1 MSSQMNFFE
10 HQDIARRNTR
20 LLVILFAI
28 AVIAVTTLTGLA
40 VTLAM
45 GGLAP
50 STQAQTAQSFAFNWD
65 ILLASC
71 GVVISAIG
79 LAVAFKWM
87 ILKPGGK
94 VVAEK
99 LGGRRLNPDSSDPL
113 ERKILNVVEE
123 MAIAANMPVP
133 PVYLL
138 EHEQGINA
146 FAAGYSPKD
155 AVIGLTRGCV
165 ENLTRSQLQ
174 GVVAHEIAHIL
185 NGDMR
190 MNIRIMAL
198 LNGILFISHAGYLLL
213 RTGMFA
219 GNRRDN
225 GKNPL
230 PLLGLALLVIGSIG
244 VLFGN
249 IIKAAVSRQRE
260 YLADAS
266 AVQFTREP
274 ESIGG
279 ALQQIG
285 ALHSGSKVESKNAS
299 EAAHL
304 FFGQAISKAMSI
316 FATHP
321 PLEKRIKRVLPQ
333 WNGEFAANAPRQLQQ
348 ENTGQAATESKSS
361 KPSHMDNLQRTLG
374 ILAALPEPLRQEARN
389 PSHAQSFIYA
399 LLLSDQQEK
408 QRIQVEH
415 LAAERVGSSVI
426 EQLRIDYTQLSQV
439 STTERLSLIELTM
452 PALKSLENQE
462 KLTILKH
469 ARQLPEIG
477 GQVSLYE
484 WCLSQ
489 MVVRY
494 LAADLKPNPHVS
506 GVKQHAKQD
515 LALSLSVL
523 AQFGHTESQHVE
535 HAFEQA
541 KQAFGIDIEMVP
553 QDALNFSE
561 LEKALTRMD
570 RWSAKMKERLVK
582 AWVAC
587 IEADDEVTEVEY
599 KLIYTLSN
607 CISEPL
613 PELTVKV
620 SKKN

>member
-1 MSSQMNFFE
+1 MNFFE

-20 LLVILFAI
+20 LLVILFTI
-28 AVIAVTTLTGLA
+28 AVIAVTTLTGLVVA
-40 VTLAM
+40 IAF
-45 GGLAP
+45 GGL
-50 STQAQTAQSFAFNWD
+50 SAQTQSKAAQGFVMHWD
-65 ILLASC
+65 ILLASS

-87 ILKPGGK
+87 ILRPGGK
-94 VVAEK
+94 IVAEK
-99 LGGRRLNPDSSDPL
+99 LGGRRLSPDSTDPL
-113 ERKILNVVEE
+113 ERKVLNVVEE
-123 MAIAANMPVP
+123 MALAANMPVP

-260 YLADAS
+260 FLADAS

-274 ESIGG
+274 EGIGG

-285 ALHSGSKVESKNAS
+285 ALQSGSRVESKNAS
-299 EAAHL
+299 EASHL

-321 PLEKRIKRVLPQ
+321 PLEQRIKRVLPQ
-333 WNGEFAANAPRQLQQ
+333 WDGKFEANPPTQKGNEPSESAKQQ
-348 ENTGQAATESKSS
+348 AQGNSAQ
-361 KPSHMDNLQRTLG
+361 DNLNRTLG
-374 ILAALPEPLRQEARN
+374 MLAMLPESLRQEARK

-399 LLLSDQQEK
+399 LLLSDDASK
-408 QRIQVEH
+408 RRIQVEH

-426 EQLRIDYTQLSQV
+426 EQMQNDYEQLGSV
-439 STTERLSLIELTM
+439 STTERLPLIELTM
-452 PALKSLENQE
+452 PTLKGLSKEDKQ
-462 KLTILKH
+462 TILKH

-477 GQVSLYE
+477 GAVSLYE

-494 LAADLKPNPHVS
+494 LSADLKPNPHVG
-506 GVKQHAKQD
+506 GVKQNAKDD
-515 LALSLSVL
+515 LALTLSVL
-523 AQFGHTESQHVE
+523 AQFGHSDAKETQ
-535 HAFEQA
+535 HAFNQA
-541 KQAFGIDIEMVP
+541 CASFGAELALTP
-553 QDALNFSE
+553 ANALNFSHLDE
-561 LEKALTRMD
+561 ALTRID
-570 RWSAKMKERLVK
+570 KWSAKNKERLVN
-582 AWVAC
+582 AWIAC
-587 IEADDEVTEVEY
+587 IEADNEVTDVEY
-599 KLIYTLSN
+599 KLIYTLAN

-613 PELTVKV
+613 PELNLSPAK
-620 SKKN
+620 S

>member
-20 LLVILFAI
+20 LLVILFTI
-28 AVIAVTTLTGLA
+28 AVIAVTTLTGLVVA
-40 VTLAM
+40 IAF
-45 GGLAP
+45 GGL
-50 STQAQTAQSFAFNWD
+50 SAQTQSKAAQGFVMHWD
-65 ILLASC
+65 ILLASS

-87 ILKPGGK
+87 ILRPGGK
-94 VVAEK
+94 IVAEK
-99 LGGRRLNPDSSDPL
+99 LGGRRLSPDSTDPL
-113 ERKILNVVEE
+113 ERKVLNVVEE
-123 MAIAANMPVP
+123 MALAANMPVP

-260 YLADAS
+260 FLADAS

-274 ESIGG
+274 EGIGG

-285 ALHSGSKVESKNAS
+285 ALQSGSRVESKNAS
-299 EAAHL
+299 EASHL

-321 PLEKRIKRVLPQ
+321 PLEQRIKRVLPQ
-333 WNGEFAANAPRQLQQ
+333 WDGKFEANPPTQKGNEPSESAKQQ
-348 ENTGQAATESKSS
+348 AQGNSAQ
-361 KPSHMDNLQRTLG
+361 DNLNRTLG
-374 ILAALPEPLRQEARN
+374 MLAMLPESLRQEARK

-399 LLLSDQQEK
+399 LLLSDDASK
-408 QRIQVEH
+408 RRIQVEH

-426 EQLRIDYTQLSQV
+426 EQMQNDYEQLGSV
-439 STTERLSLIELTM
+439 STTERLPLIELTM
-452 PALKSLENQE
+452 PTLKGLSKEDKQ
-462 KLTILKH
+462 TILKH

-477 GQVSLYE
+477 GAVSLYE

-494 LAADLKPNPHVS
+494 LSADLKPNPHVG
-506 GVKQHAKQD
+506 GVKQNAKDD
-515 LALSLSVL
+515 LALTLSVL
-523 AQFGHTESQHVE
+523 AQFGHSDAKETQ
-535 HAFEQA
+535 HAFNQA
-541 KQAFGIDIEMVP
+541 CASFGAELALTP
-553 QDALNFSE
+553 ANALNFSHLDE
-561 LEKALTRMD
+561 ALTRID
-570 RWSAKMKERLVK
+570 KWSAKNKERLVN
-582 AWVAC
+582 AWIAC
-587 IEADDEVTEVEY
+587 IEADNEVTDVEY
-599 KLIYTLSN
+599 KLIYTLAN

-613 PELTVKV
+613 PELNLSPAK
-620 SKKN
+620 S